1 MLSIRGLTS
10 VLSLKYV
17 EATAI
22 ENNTNR
28 NLASD

>member
-22 ENNTNR
+22 ENNTKR